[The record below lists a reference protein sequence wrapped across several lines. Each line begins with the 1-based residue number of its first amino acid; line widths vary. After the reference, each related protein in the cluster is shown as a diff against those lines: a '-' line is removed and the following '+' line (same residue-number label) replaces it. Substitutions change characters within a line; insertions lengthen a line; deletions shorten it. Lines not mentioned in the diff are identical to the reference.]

1 MDEQTPVVPETEAA
15 PAATDTEAAQAAEP
29 IVLTEDVSLRDLLDA
44 GLHFGHQTKRWN
56 PKMRPFIF
64 DKRNGIHV
72 IDLTQSLSQLQ
83 KAQEFLASLV
93 ASGRGILFVGT
104 KKQAQT
110 TVREVAK
117 KCNQFSVTSR
127 WLGGTLTNNRTVRNS
142 IKRMRTLEKMEKDGE
157 FEKLPK
163 KEVAVL
169 RHEMEKLQKNLTG
182 IADMEQLPG
191 AMVIVDINREANA
204 VKEAVTLHIPVVAIV
219 DTCCDPD
226 PVDYPIPGND
236 DAIRAI
242 RVVISS
248 LGAAIVRSYSE
259 WEKRA
264 GDIKRQREADGLPA
278 IDFRPRG
285 EAKEAKPRRER
296 RSGDRGDNRPSAG
309 MRGGPRGPRR
319 DKKDSA
325 PAAAAPAAPAASPA
339 PEGDAKK
346 D

>member
-1 MDEQTPVVPETEAA
+1 MAMDEKTPVVP
-15 PAATDTEAAQAAEP
+15 ATDPAPSAPTAETAQAAEP
-29 IVLTEDVSLRDLLDA
+29 IILTEDVSLRDLLDA

-64 DKRNGIHV
+64 DKRSGIHV

-83 KAQEFLASLV
+83 KAQAFLANMV
-93 ASGRGILFVGT
+93 GAGRGILFVGT

-117 KCNQFSVTSR
+117 MCGQYSVTSR

-169 RHEMEKLQKNLTG
+169 RHELAKLQKNLTG

-204 VKEAVTLHIPVVAIV
+204 VKEAITLHIPVVAIV

-242 RVVISS
+242 RVVISA
-248 LGAAIVRSYSE
+248 LGASIVRANGE

-264 GDIKRQREADGLPA
+264 GDIKRQREADGLPPV
-278 IDFRPRG
+278 DFRPRG
-285 EAKEAKPRRER
+285 EPKERPRRER
-296 RSGDRGDNRPSAG
+296 RPGGDRNDRPSAG

-319 DKKDSA
+319 EKKDQA
-325 PAAAAPAAPAASPA
+325 PAAPAAPAA
-339 PEGDAKK
+339 PEGDAKPA
-346 D
+346 

>member
-1 MDEQTPVVPETEAA
+1 MDEKTPVVPAAEAA
-15 PAATDTEAAQAAEP
+15 PEAPAAGSEAAQAAEP
-29 IVLTEDVSLRDLLDA
+29 ITLTESVGLRDLLDA

-56 PKMRPFIF
+56 PKMRPYIF

-72 IDLTQSLSQLQ
+72 IDLSQSLSQLQ
-83 KAQEFLASLV
+83 KAQEFLGNMV
-93 ASGRGILFVGT
+93 AAGRGVLFVGT

-117 KCNQFSVTSR
+117 MCGQYSVTSR

-142 IKRMRTLEKMEKDGE
+142 IKRMRQLEKMERDGE

-169 RHEMEKLQKNLTG
+169 RHEMSKLQKNLTG

-204 VKEAVTLHIPVVAIV
+204 VKEANTLHIPVVAIV
-219 DTCCDPD
+219 DTCCNPD
-226 PVDYPIPGND
+226 PIDYPIPGND

-242 RVVISS
+242 RIVITA
-248 LGAAIVRSYSE
+248 LGASIMRSFGE

-264 GDIKRQREADGLPA
+264 GEIRRQREADGLPPIEA
-278 IDFRPRG
+278 RRPSG
-285 EAKEAKPRRER
+285 DSKERPRRER
-296 RSGDRGDNRPSAG
+296 RGNTGDRPSGG
-309 MRGGPRGPRR
+309 MRGGPRGPRKE
-319 DKKDSA
+319 KKA
-325 PAAAAPAAPAASPA
+325 EQAPAAPAPESA